1 MVPEGHVFPLA
12 SLSRFFQGLRLV
24 SQAGA
29 DDDAEEDGL
38 WLPVRSL
45 DPESLVAAD
54 GASVIG
60 RLLEQC
66 DYLIV
71 EDADLR
77 PIDLIN
83 HLRAFSLQAIV
94 AHDMTKAMGLTG
106 NYAYVLWQ
114 RGRREPRL
122 EGERI
127 W

>member
-1 MVPEGHVFPLA
+1 VFPLS
-12 SLSRFFQGLRLV
+12 SLSRFFRGLRLV
-24 SQAGA
+24 SQSDA
-29 DDDAEEDGL
+29 DGHAEEDDL

-45 DPESLVAAD
+45 APESLVAVD

-60 RLLEQC
+60 RLLGQC
-66 DYLIV
+66 NYLIV

-77 PIDLIN
+77 PVDLIN

-94 AHDMTKAMGLTG
+94 AHDMTRAMGLTG

-114 RGRREPRL
+114 RGRREPQL
-122 EGERI
+122 DGECI